1 MVMCVLNNRLTEVL
15 VAGKESVMTF
25 QKRLKIYAVSVLL
38 ITALLVVRHQKLQLV
53 RKARRSS
60 EKCIVLPDQL

>member
-1 MVMCVLNNRLTEVL
+1 
-15 VAGKESVMTF
+15 VAGKKSVMTI

-38 ITALLVVRHQKLQLV
+38 ITALSVIRLHTLQVV

-60 EKCIVLPDQL
+60 EKRILLAGQQ